1 MATEL
6 NKETFKDA
14 LQKPLALIDF
24 WAAWCGPCR
33 TLAPVIEKIAKEY
46 EGRVFT
52 GKVNIDE
59 NRELSEKYNVMSI
72 PTLILFK
79 GGKAVDTSVGAV
91 PEKEIKKM
99 LDKHL
104 G

>member
-6 NKETFKDA
+6 NEETFRDA

-46 EGRVFT
+46 EGRVFV
-52 GKVNIDE
+52 GKVNVDE

-72 PTLILFK
+72 PTLIVFEK
-79 GGKAVDTSVGAV
+79 GKPVDTSVGAV
-91 PEKEIKKM
+91 PEKEIRNM
-99 LDKHL
+99 LDKYL
-104 G
+104 Q